1 MINLDAVKDYYIDS
15 NELLVSVQRLRTSFE
30 QVFELSLNT
39 SLVTGKLQGEV
50 ADADV
55 YAVVSEKVES
65 IAKDLRR
72 YIAEMIGASNS
83 LTRCSLGNK
92 QTTALLNKFE
102 EALELVHGESNSAS
116 VKDAISRL
124 EEGVE
129 QSIKNA
135 KDHAQHLAD
144 KLDSLNHLNEKI
156 WLTLSQ
162 LKVQLA
168 QGEDGQAER

>member
-102 EALELVHGESNSAS
+102 
-116 VKDAISRL
+116 
-124 EEGVE
+124 
-129 QSIKNA
+129 
-135 KDHAQHLAD
+135 
-144 KLDSLNHLNEKI
+144 
-156 WLTLSQ
+156 
-162 LKVQLA
+162 
-168 QGEDGQAER
+168 